1 MIPRITMSRENCML
15 HDNTSCGGILYG
27 SLLQS
32 LYFQIVPVRTNS
44 DIQTLRGLY
53 RNRYM
58 YQVTHA

>member
-1 MIPRITMSRENCML
+1 MISRITMSREKCML
-15 HDNTSCGGILYG
+15 RDNTGCGGILYA

-32 LYFQIVPVRTNS
+32 LYFRIVPVRTNS
-44 DIQTLRGLY
+44 DIQTLRGY